1 MPFFRR
7 RRGFRRRFR
16 RRRFGAT
23 RRRRFRRSR
32 PARPRYGRRQVL
44 NVGRSFV
51 PERALVNMK
60 YCHRLNYFLTAA
72 NSHYQQA
79 VFRADNIFDPYRT
92 GTGHQPY
99 GYDQWQTIYKYYT
112 VLRSS
117 ISVKCSYTD
126 NNYVEESNAHPA
138 IYFGIACIEESQRA
152 AYTALPLSAK
162 QEHPLTVW
170 REIGAP
176 TSGFNT
182 AMLRNHFNA
191 YRRTGANPW
200 TDTTQEKAMDG
211 TPGTNLNQFYFLI
224 WVANDVGGA
233 LEADSL
239 TVQVTMNYRVLL
251 RESVLPGQSLLDA
264 SELLNEQPGSPVVPP
279 VSPGVDDD
287 PLPAG
292 V

>member
-1 MPFFRR
+1 MA
-7 RRGFRRRFR
+7 FRRRFR
-16 RRRFGAT
+16 RRFRRPYRTSRRFR
-23 RRRRFRRSR
+23 RRRRFRRFRGPSR
-32 PARPRYGRRQVL
+32 PGYRRRQIL

-51 PERALVNMK
+51 PERAVVSMK
-60 YCHRLNYFLTAA
+60 YCHRLNYTLSAA

-79 VFRADNIFDPYRT
+79 VFRADNVFDPYRT
-92 GTGHQPY
+92 GSGHQPY

-112 VLRSS
+112 VLTSA
-117 ISVKCSYTD
+117 ISVKATYND

-170 REIGAP
+170 REIGGP

-182 AMLRNHFNA
+182 AVLRNHFNA
-191 YRRTGANPW
+191 WRRTGSNPW
-200 TDTTQEKAMDG
+200 TDPTQEKAMDG
-211 TPGTNLNQFYFLI
+211 TAGTNLNQFYFLV
-224 WVANDVGGA
+224 WVTNDVGGA
-233 LEADSL
+233 LEVDSM

-251 RESVLPGQSLLDA
+251 RESIMPGQSLLDA
-264 SELLNEQPGSPVVPP
+264 AELLNEEPGSPVVPP

-287 PLPAG
+287 PLPAP
-292 V
+292 